1 MENLTA
7 PGKYKRTKMG
17 FIQCWILRPK
27 DGPQSLA
34 PSGMRQPVTQGIR
47 MFKANF
53 GVFAKV
59 VFQECKSAPSLGN
72 PWEIS
77 LCWYMRVNP
86 KGNQPWILTGRT
98 DAEAEAPILWPP
110 DLKSQLIGKDPDVAK
125 DWRQKEKRTT
135 EDEMVGW
142 HHRLNGCELGQTRE
156 DGEGQGGLACCSP
169 WGQKE
174 SDRTWWLNNNNT
186 YEGGRMWWLWNLFLM
201 SHLDFLLF
209 SKCFCPWLRAR
220 PSNRVLSHEL
230 LKDPTL
236 PCKR

>member
-1 MENLTA
+1 MRMENLTA

-17 FIQCWILRPK
+17 FIQCWVLSPK

-34 PSGMRQPVTQGIR
+34 PSGLRQPVTQGIR

-98 DAEAEAPILWPP
+98 DAEAEAPKLWPP
-110 DLKSQLIGKDPDVAK
+110 NANSQLIGKGPDAGK
-125 DWRQKEKRTT
+125 DWRQKKGVTK
-135 EDEMVGW
+135 DKMVGW
-142 HHRLNGCELGQTRE
+142 HHWFNRHELGQTLG
-156 DGEGQGGLACCSP
+156 DGEGQGGLPCCRT
-169 WGQKE
+169 WGRKE
-174 SDRTWWLNNNNT
+174 SDRTWPLNNNSNIHPGNIIEHIT
-186 YEGGRMWWLWNLFLM
+186 YYCCWLIQLSTVKFLHPI
-201 SHLDFLLF
+201 SQ
-209 SKCFCPWLRAR
+209 
-220 PSNRVLSHEL
+220 
-230 LKDPTL
+230 
-236 PCKR
+236 